1 MINQNSDVKEPRAFR
16 PGRLTVPMHP
26 AKRLIHSK
34 TSVPAEPNPHSKP
47 SSSMAFSGFR
57 LRLHALSAF
66 HKIFYSSQNRTF
78 DRTKAQERVPPADKN
93 PATFSSLPDGRWP
106 LLGTQSADEQHT
118 YGSNDEYADGRW
130 FRDYLNFHRVQITVR
145 IAGGPAAGRTSV
157 ITQHNLTQ
165 RIRSNVGDADHLARV
180 PAADGTSLECYIA

>member
-66 HKIFYSSQNRTF
+66 HKIFYSSTVQFVILNMSNMIVIVAR
-78 DRTKAQERVPPADKN
+78 
-93 PATFSSLPDGRWP
+93 
-106 LLGTQSADEQHT
+106 QSIV
-118 YGSNDEYADGRW
+118 
-130 FRDYLNFHRVQITVR
+130 F
-145 IAGGPAAGRTSV
+145 
-157 ITQHNLTQ
+157 
-165 RIRSNVGDADHLARV
+165 
-180 PAADGTSLECYIA
+180 

>member
-66 HKIFYSSQNRTF
+66 HKIFYSSRF
-78 DRTKAQERVPPADKN
+78 RPDRLVPLVIYRINEK
-93 PATFSSLPDGRWP
+93 
-106 LLGTQSADEQHT
+106 
-118 YGSNDEYADGRW
+118 
-130 FRDYLNFHRVQITVR
+130 QITD
-145 IAGGPAAGRTSV
+145 TLHS
-157 ITQHNLTQ
+157 NL
-165 RIRSNVGDADHLARV
+165 IPSEKFPID
-180 PAADGTSLECYIA
+180 SLGLSE